1 MINIANLS
9 QLVTGRKES
18 FFFNDVVN
26 HSPGLCANIYDKRIL
41 VAGGA
46 GSIGSATIMELLK
59 FGPKTIAV
67 LDTNENSLAEL
78 ARTIHGQAQPGEIL
92 PELLLEP
99 LDYGSDLAKEFLAY
113 HTGKAGSG
121 KEPFDVVMS
130 FAALKHVRSEKDVFS
145 TLRMLETN
153 LLNADHFLDTCL
165 SFGHG
170 KGGVF
175 FVSTD
180 KAARPTSIMGASKR
194 LMEKLLW
201 KHAQGQEGRAFFPRV
216 TTTRFANVAFSDGS
230 LPWSWL
236 KRIEKHQPLVVPT
249 DVKRYMISLEEAAHL
264 CLLSAFV
271 CPSEH
276 LLVPRFTDNQLVSF
290 KDMVKALLKECREKG
305 SFVEPQVVETVTDT
319 SGEKPVEEFVAEGEE
334 AIEVGLESALGIK
347 APMVAADGL
356 EMFLGHLSLFI
367 DGNLPT
373 KGHLVE
379 LIKSLV
385 PDFHHVET
393 GTSLDGKR

>member
-1 MINIANLS
+1 MINVSHLS

-18 FFFNDVVN
+18 FFLNDVVN
-26 HSPGLCANIYDKRIL
+26 HSPGLCAYIYDKRIL

-59 FGPKTIAV
+59 FQPKTIAV

-78 ARTIHGQAQPGEIL
+78 ARTIHGQAQTGETL

-99 LDYGSDLAKEFLAY
+99 LDYGSEIAGQFLA
-113 HTGKAGSG
+113 SQ
-121 KEPFDVVMS
+121 KEPFDIVLS
-130 FAALKHVRSEKDVFS
+130 FAALKHVRSEKDVYS
-145 TLRMLETN
+145 TLQMLETN
-153 LLNADHFLDTCL
+153 LLKADLFLTRC
-165 SFGHG
+165 SAFGHG
-170 KGGVF
+170 ERGVF

-180 KAARPTSIMGASKR
+180 KATKPTSIMGASKR
-194 LMEKLLW
+194 IMERLLW
-201 KHAQGQEGRAFFPRV
+201 CRAQKHIPLLKRV

-236 KRIEKHQPLVVPT
+236 KRIEKQQPLVVPT
-249 DVKRYMISLEEAAHL
+249 DVRRYMISLEEAAHL

-271 CPSEH
+271 CPSQH
-276 LLVPRFTDNQLVSF
+276 LLVPRFTEKQLVNF
-290 KDMVKALLKECREKG
+290 KDILDKLLDLVDCYKKWNIKE
-305 SFVEPQVVETVTDT
+305 VTTNT

-334 AIEVGLESALGIK
+334 TVEVGLESALAIK
-347 APMVAADGL
+347 APEVAADGL

-373 KGHLVE
+373 KSHLVE

-385 PDFHHVET
+385 LDFQHAET
-393 GTSLDGKR
+393 GTSLDGKQ